1 MQMNSPI
8 ISGRFIAIEG
18 VDGSGK
24 STQAEKIAKWLND
37 NGLETI
43 LTREPGGT
51 LLGEKLRSLIMDA
64 EIGCDKRA
72 ELFMILAAR
81 AQHVHE
87 KIMPALKRGINVIC
101 DRFTLSSLAYQG
113 YGRGLTI
120 DEISSADRFATA
132 GLVPHFT
139 VVLDMPIERV
149 IERIGSRS
157 DRFEGEG
164 VDFLARIAEGY
175 RDLAIKR
182 FNTVLINGDASIEEI
197 EENIRT
203 VVCNHFGWGKVV

>member
-8 ISGRFIAIEG
+8 ISGRFIAVEG

-24 STQAEKIAKWLND
+24 STQAVNLANWLND
-37 NGLETI
+37 NGLETV

-51 LLGEKLRSLIMDA
+51 LLGEKLRNLIMDA
-64 EIGCDKRA
+64 DLNCDKRA
-72 ELFMILAAR
+72 ELLMILAAR

-87 KIMPALKRGINVIC
+87 KIMPALKRGVNVVC

-132 GLVPHFT
+132 GLAPHFT
-139 VVLDMPIERV
+139 IVIDLPIDVVIA
-149 IERIGSRS
+149 RIGKRF

-164 VDFLARIAEGY
+164 VEFLSRIAEGY
-175 RDLAIKR
+175 RDLSIKR
-182 FNTVLINGDASIEEI
+182 FNTVLINGNEPIETVS
-197 EENIRT
+197 ENIRNII
-203 VVCNHFGWGKVV
+203 CHHFGWGKVV

>member
-8 ISGRFIAIEG
+8 ISGRFISIEG

-24 STQAEKIAKWLND
+24 STQAVNLTNWLNE

-51 LLGEKLRSLIMDA
+51 LLGEKLRGLIMDS
-64 EIGCDKRA
+64 ELNCDKRA
-72 ELFMILAAR
+72 ELLMILAAR

-132 GLVPHFT
+132 GLSPHFT
-139 VVLDMPIERV
+139 VIIDLSIDKV
-149 IERIGSRS
+149 ISRIGERS

-164 VDFLARIAEGY
+164 IEFLSRIAEGY

-182 FNTVLINGDASIEEI
+182 FNTVLINGDASVEEVSA
-197 EENIRT
+197 NICG
-203 VVCNHFGWGKVV
+203 VVCSHFGWKKEV

>member
-1 MQMNSPI
+1 MNSPI
-8 ISGRFIAIEG
+8 ISGRFIAVEG
-18 VDGSGK
+18 IDGGGK
-24 STQAEKIAKWLND
+24 STQAVLLANWLNE

-51 LLGEKLRSLIMDA
+51 LLGEKLRHLIMDA
-64 EIGCDKRA
+64 ELKCDKRA
-72 ELFMILAAR
+72 ELLMILAAR

-132 GLVPHFT
+132 GLAPHFT
-139 VVLDMPIERV
+139 VVLDLPMEIM
-149 IERIGSRS
+149 ISRIGERS

-164 VDFLARIAEGY
+164 LEFLSRIAEGY

-182 FNTVLINGDASIEEI
+182 FNTVLINGDAPIDEVAAC
-197 EENIRT
+197 IRGI
-203 VVCNHFGWGKVV
+203 VCSHFGWGKVV

>member
-1 MQMNSPI
+1 MNSPI
-8 ISGRFIAIEG
+8 ISGRFIAVEG
-18 VDGSGK
+18 VDGGGK
-24 STQAEKIAKWLND
+24 STQAEILAKWLNE

-43 LTREPGGT
+43 ITREPGGT
-51 LLGEKLRSLIMDA
+51 LLGEKLRNLIMDA
-64 EIGCDKRA
+64 ELRCDKRA
-72 ELFMILAAR
+72 ELLMILAAR

-132 GLVPHFT
+132 GLAPHFT
-139 VVLDMPIERV
+139 IVLDLAIETV
-149 IERIGSRS
+149 ISRIGERN

-164 VDFLARIAEGY
+164 VEFLSRISEGY

-182 FNTVLINGDASIEEI
+182 FNTVLINGDAPIDEVATC
-197 EENIRT
+197 IRGI
-203 VVCNHFGWGKVV
+203 VCSHFGWGKVV

>member
-8 ISGRFIAIEG
+8 ISGRFIAVEG
-18 VDGSGK
+18 VDGGGK
-24 STQAEKIAKWLND
+24 STQAEILAKWLNE

-43 LTREPGGT
+43 ITREPGGT

-64 EIGCDKRA
+64 ELRCDKRA
-72 ELFMILAAR
+72 ELLMILAAR

-132 GLVPHFT
+132 GLAPHFT
-139 VVLDMPIERV
+139 IVLDLPIETV
-149 IERIGSRS
+149 ISRIGERN

-164 VDFLARIAEGY
+164 VEFLSRISEGY

-182 FNTVLINGDASIEEI
+182 FNTVLINGDAPIDEVATC
-197 EENIRT
+197 IRG
-203 VVCNHFGWGKVV
+203 VVCSHFGWGKVV